1 MISYGNARHPAMI
14 GNSDFKKLRDR
25 NGYYVDKTALID
37 AMRRKERDVYLFTRP
52 RRFGKTLNLSMLDA
66 YFNEKYAGNAWF
78 DGLRISELI
87 PDDPRKNSCTVVFL
101 SMKDLRSDT

>member
-1 MISYGNARHPAMI
+1 MMSYGNARHPVMI
-14 GNSDFKKLRDR
+14 GNSDFKKLHDR
-25 NGYYVDKTALID
+25 NRYYVDKTAIID
-37 AMRRKERDVYLFTRP
+37 AMRRKKRNVYLFTRP

-87 PDDPRKNSCTVVFL
+87 PDDPRKNSCTVIFL
-101 SMKDLRSDT
+101 SMKDLRSET